1 MEENNRKG
9 PGVFYAVVGVATLV
23 VAIIGATFAYFSA
36 ATDANTEI
44 GGETATVEALTL
56 DVEPIVVPKKG
67 EDQQGLVPLNENAVL
82 NAVKGGCVDSNGNA
96 ACHVYRIT
104 ISNPGSATVAS
115 QGTLALAA
123 AADSAFTNLKWA
135 LVNGLADTATDA
147 TGATGVG
154 TTNGMSATEIGTPTL
169 YPVGDAQDRDVEVY
183 YVVVWIN
190 NKTTNQ
196 SSEDYGSFVGTVT
209 WAGIDGE
216 VKIQSTFSAS

>member
-23 VAIIGATFAYFSA
+23 VAIVGATFAYFSA
-36 ATDANTEI
+36 ETGANTEI
-44 GGETATVEALTL
+44 GGETAKVEALTL

-67 EDQQGLVPLNENAVL
+67 EDQQGLVPLNEDAVL
-82 NAVKGGCVDSNGNA
+82 NAVKGGCVDNTGNA

-115 QGTLALAA
+115 RGELTLAAGT
-123 AADSAFTNLKWA
+123 DSKFTNLKWA
-135 LVNGLADTATDA
+135 LVNGLADDATAT

-154 TTNGMSATEIGTPTL
+154 TTNGMTATEIGTPTL
-169 YPVGDAQDRDVEVY
+169 YPIGDTQNRDVEVY

-190 NKTTNQ
+190 NKTTDQ
-196 SSEDYGSFVGTVT
+196 TTEDYGTFVGTVT
-209 WAGIDGE
+209 WAGIDGD